1 MERPDVTNEELAGQ
15 LKTFAN
21 LIEIKGENAFRVSAF
36 RRAGDIVEE
45 LNHPVSELIE
55 QETLT
60 DIPGIGPAIASAL
73 QELLATGRFAAM
85 DEVLDEVPGTLLTM
99 LDIPGVGPKTVAR
112 FYHELGITDLVQ
124 LESAARRG
132 SIRELR
138 GFGARQEAKILK
150 GIAFLNKRTGRLSI
164 GTALP
169 VAESLVT
176 TLEHALGIR
185 VSIAGSTRRMCETVG
200 NIDLVAAST
209 DEVAIANALSEDLA
223 EVRTR
228 EDGVLLGDHACG
240 VQVRVRTCNDRTFG
254 RDLIRWTGGTAFVRA
269 LEANAGGELPEG
281 GSEADVFARLDMQE
295 IPPELR
301 EHAAIIDEARQHRL
315 PTLLTLRDIRGD
327 LHLHSDWSDGH
338 GTILEMATR
347 ARELGYEYLSIADHS
362 GGLGIAHGL
371 DVERLREQRIEIDR
385 VNELVPEIR
394 LLRASEV
401 EVHLDGM
408 LDFPDEVISELDLV
422 VASLHSGLGRSTA
435 ELTERIV
442 KVMRNPHVDIVA
454 HPTGRIIERRPGGS
468 YDWETVFRVAVE
480 TGTAL
485 EINAN
490 PSRLDMSD
498 EVAREANLAGV
509 MITVDTDAHD
519 VRSLDLMRYGIGVA
533 QRAGISSNAI
543 INTRPLDQLLGWL
556 SR

>member
-1 MERPDVTNEELAGQ
+1 MTNKELATQ

-21 LIEIKGENAFRVSAF
+21 LIEIKGENVFRVNAF
-36 RRAGDIVEE
+36 RRAGDIIAD
-45 LNHPVSELIE
+45 LDQPVSELIE
-55 QETLT
+55 QAILT
-60 DIPGIGPAIASAL
+60 DIPGIGPAIALAL

-124 LESAARRG
+124 LDSAARRG
-132 SIRELR
+132 SIRDLK
-138 GFGARQEAKILK
+138 GFGAKQEERILK

-169 VAESLVT
+169 VAESLVAS
-176 TLEHALGIR
+176 LERAMGMR
-185 VSIAGSTRRMCETVG
+185 VSAAGSSRRMCETVG
-200 NIDLVAAST
+200 NIDLVAESNDELAIDDVLSDDLTEIRT
-209 DEVAIANALSEDLA
+209 DEN
-223 EVRTR
+223 
-228 EDGVLLGDHACG
+228 GVLLGDHACG
-240 VQVRVRTCNDRTFG
+240 VQVRVRTCSAETFG
-254 RDLIRWTGGTAFVRA
+254 RELIRWTGSAAFVQA
-269 LEANAGGELPEG
+269 LEAFAGGQLPQG

-301 EHAAIIDEARQHRL
+301 ERAAIIDEARKRRL
-315 PTLLTLRDIRGD
+315 PTLLTLQDIRGD

-371 DVERLREQRIEIDR
+371 DVSRLREQRVEIDR

-401 EVHLDGM
+401 EVHLDGT
-408 LDFPDEVISELDLV
+408 LDFPDEVLSELDLV
-422 VASLHSGLGRSTA
+422 VASLHSGLGRSTT

-442 KVMRNPHVDIVA
+442 KVMRNPHVDIIA
-454 HPTGRIIERRPGGS
+454 HPIGRIIERRPGGS

-498 EVAREANLAGV
+498 EVARAANLAGV
-509 MITVDTDAHD
+509 SITVDTDAHD
-519 VRSLDLMRYGIGVA
+519 VRSLDFMRYGIGVA
-533 QRAGISSNAI
+533 RRAGISPTSV
-543 INTRPLDQLLGWL
+543 INTRSLDQLLEWL